1 MSRKSL
7 VIRKAFQLGESIVVC
22 LPQNFAQKGDFITI
36 ERKDD
41 SLILKKLEV
50 Q

>member
-1 MSRKSL
+1 MNKKL
-7 VIRKAFQLGESIVVC
+7 LIRKAFRLGDSIVVC

-41 SLILKKLEV
+41 SLILKRLEV
-50 Q
+50 S